1 MTRASLNRLVQSLE
15 QLDDQNLALSN
26 IIQVIEMSVLK
37 GLKPAE
43 ETLEGVFKMSSALAS
58 SEVYTRIE
66 NLCRE
71 RELVDACKIDE
82 WKNNNP
88 VAVVVT
94 DREDSPTEEGGDIEN
109 DHETENASDGNDGS
123 GDIHEK

>member
-1 MTRASLNRLVQSLE
+1 MTRTSLNRLVQSLE

-71 RELVDACKIDE
+71 RELVDASKIDE
-82 WKNNNP
+82 WKNSNP
-88 VAVVVT
+88 VAVILPNAM
-94 DREDSPTEEGGDIEN
+94 DSPIDEGDDIEN
-109 DHETENASDGNDGS
+109 DHEIENASDGNDGS
-123 GDIHEK
+123 GDVHEK